1 MSAGPIQKPI
11 ESIIQYSFERQS
23 FNIFLIFD
31 HCICSHT
38 KMSWIIILLALLF
51 KCASSI
57 SVIERFD
64 SIVKNDAPIIGVM
77 VQESLVP
84 HIKYKTYIAA
94 SYIKYVEGSGARA
107 VPIW

>member
-1 MSAGPIQKPI
+1 MSG
-11 ESIIQYSFERQS
+11 
-23 FNIFLIFD
+23 
-31 HCICSHT
+31 
-38 KMSWIIILLALLF
+38 IIILLAFLF

-57 SVIERFD
+57 SLIERFD
-64 SIVKNDAPIIGVM
+64 STENDAPIIGVM